1 MLYFM
6 KNDQIYTTELIP
18 ELSDDYIYVI
28 TIALD
33 LIDEEIQLLL
43 PFLSKEEKERAY
55 RFKFEKHQ
63 RRYIAARG
71 SLRKI
76 LAGQLNLKPAEIDL
90 IYSKTGKP
98 LISEDQNKKNILFNL
113 SHSHEL
119 AVIALTLNKQVGIDL
134 EYLTDKKDLLGL
146 AKRFFTNKE
155 YEIIFSLAK
164 DKQNEAFYRAWT
176 RKEAYL
182 KATGEGISGIE
193 KIEVSVIEKE
203 PPKILN
209 TPSET
214 GDWSLFNIQIPDNY
228 IVSLAVKGHD
238 LKVKQF

>member
-1 MLYFM
+1 M

-18 ELSDDYIYVI
+18 ELSNDSINVI
-28 TIALD
+28 TVALD
-33 LIDEEIQLLL
+33 LEEEQIQQLLKL
-43 PFLSKEEKERAY
+43 LTKAEKERAS

-63 RRYIAARG
+63 RGYSVARG

-76 LAGQLNLKPAEIDL
+76 LAGQLKLKPEELDL
-90 IYSKTGKP
+90 IYTKTGKP
-98 LISEDQNKKNILFNL
+98 LISENQNKKNILFNL
-113 SHSHEL
+113 SHSNEL
-119 AVIALTLNKQVGIDL
+119 AVIALTLNKPVGIDL

-155 YEIIFSLAK
+155 YEIISSLAK

-193 KIEVSVIEKE
+193 KVEVSVLEKE

-214 GDWSLFNIQIPDNY
+214 GDWSLYNIQTPNSY
-228 IVSLAVKGHD
+228 IASLAVQGKEH
-238 LKVKQF
+238 KIKQFELA